1 MQGENAMEY
10 NKEDALKTAK
20 LMMEQG
26 IDHKIIRDATRLR
39 EKDLRRIES
48 GMKEKINKNIFE

>member
-1 MQGENAMEY
+1 MEY

-26 IDHKIIRDATRLR
+26 IDHKVIRAATRLR

-48 GMKEKINKNIFE
+48 DMKEKINKNIFE